1 MRDSQKQLTTQGENR
16 HRQSNVVK
24 GTNMNIAIE
33 IIKVWGLYNL
43 IALSTIFVAIPF
55 VKPPK
60 GAIRKTVAL
69 VESISFIVTTLVV
82 LLI

>member
-1 MRDSQKQLTTQGENR
+1 
-16 HRQSNVVK
+16 
-24 GTNMNIAIE
+24 MNIAIE
-33 IIKVWGLYNL
+33 IIKVWGLYSL

-69 VESISFIVTTLVV
+69 VEGVSFIVITLIV
-82 LLI
+82 LFI